1 MELIIGLIVA
11 VAIGCFVFF
20 RKKTEEA
27 VAETAPYKVEPA
39 PVTPEVVAVVETA
52 PVVVVETAPV
62 VVVEIAPVTPEIV
75 AVVETAP
82 VAVAAVKKSR
92 APKTA
97 VKKASAK
104 SKKV

>member
-1 MELIIGLIVA
+1 MELIIGLIAA

-20 RKKTEEA
+20 RKKKEEA

-52 PVVVVETAPV
+52 S
-62 VVVEIAPVTPEIV
+62 V
-75 AVVETAP
+75 AVVEPVVPVTLEVAESAP
-82 VAVAAVKKSR
+82 VAVAEAKSAVKKSR
-92 APKTA
+92 APKPS
-97 VKKASAK
+97 VKKAPAKAKTK